1 MVEGLIMAKKFRRKS
16 LLCGCCGA
24 RFHTWKEYVDQD
36 QDKGFGIC
44 HPCQDLEVERNN
56 KQLDQIGATMRE
68 ALNEK
73 NRAKWDGY
81 DLETQRLLAMKA
93 VEDGIVV
100 FSFGPVRRGIITDG
114 GVAMAPDRGAKPS

>member
-1 MVEGLIMAKKFRRKS
+1 MTMAKKFRRKQ
-16 LLCGCCGA
+16 LICGCCGA
-24 RFHTWKEYVDQD
+24 YFHTWKEYVDQD

-44 HPCQDLEVERNN
+44 LECQNLEVERNN
-56 KQLDQIGATMRE
+56 KQLDEVGATMRE

-93 VEDGIVV
+93 VEDGMVK
-100 FSFGPVRRGIITDG
+100 FTYGPVVRGRITDA
-114 GVAMAPDRGAKPS
+114 GVKPL